1 MDESSGNSIMQFTG
15 AGYKDWRTKMGHGLS
30 QKRLISTVQA
40 KRGKPRLVRPTPI
53 TLLAQGEL
61 ALIPATDRP
70 AARDARDASI
80 TAKDL
85 EIDKW
90 EEQDMDAQSL
100 LI

>member
-1 MDESSGNSIMQFTG
+1 MKYGP
-15 AGYKDWRTKMGHGLS
+15 S

-40 KRGKPRLVRPTPI
+40 WRGKPRLVRPTPI